1 MDHSLPQLWHS
12 AADGAFL
19 PAVGKSAQFYVG
31 FILLLIGLALSAFFA
46 LSMCSLAPL
55 DLTLC

>member
-1 MDHSLPQLWHS
+1 MDSSLPQLWQS

-31 FILLLIGLALSAFFA
+31 FILLLIGLALTAVFA
-46 LSMCSLAPL
+46 LSM
-55 DLTLC
+55 